1 MTNDLTPVT
10 TPDRSVLRR
19 WLGPVVLVAVLALA
33 SCGSDDSTTTG
44 TNPTTATSDQATTTT
59 TPTALPT
66 SSVSTST
73 KPPATTA
80 PSDTPLSVAEALEI
94 GDQNLHQVAGFAAT
108 VDQIPRL
115 CAALAESDPPQ
126 CGEPSIALAG
136 EPTSNLDAL
145 FGNQLTTRN
154 GVSWTPNPVTVTGAV
169 ITTGPNPELWVT
181 P

>member
-1 MTNDLTPVT
+1 MTTDLKLVT
-10 TPDRSVLRR
+10 TSDRSILGR

-33 SCGSDDSTTTG
+33 SCGSDDNTTAGTDPTTT
-44 TNPTTATSDQATTTT
+44 TSDQLATT
-59 TPTALPT
+59 TPTTVPT
-66 SSVSTST
+66 STGSTGT
-73 KPPATTA
+73 EPPATTA
-80 PSDTPLSVAEALEI
+80 PSDTPLSVAEVLEI
-94 GDQNLHQVAGFAAT
+94 GDDNLHQVAGFVVT

-145 FGNQLTTRN
+145 FGNQLTTGN
-154 GVSWTPNPVTVTGAV
+154 GVSWTPNPVNVTGAV